1 MAIRVGLITG
11 ATSAGFNA
19 AGKLPIDTTAQI
31 AQKAIVTGAIGG
43 LALAA
48 SGGEQD
54 AVRDGFLLSGGM
66 VLIQTGYEKATYHL
80 IDRRASK
87 GDAYFMATVGA
98 ECSPPKSA

>member
-43 LALAA
+43 LAVAA
-48 SGGEQD
+48 AGGDHD

-66 VLIQTGYEKATYHL
+66 VLIQTAYDQATYPR
-80 IDRRASK
+80 IDGRA
-87 GDAYFMATVGA
+87 ATGA
-98 ECSPPKSA
+98 PYSTALSGAVW